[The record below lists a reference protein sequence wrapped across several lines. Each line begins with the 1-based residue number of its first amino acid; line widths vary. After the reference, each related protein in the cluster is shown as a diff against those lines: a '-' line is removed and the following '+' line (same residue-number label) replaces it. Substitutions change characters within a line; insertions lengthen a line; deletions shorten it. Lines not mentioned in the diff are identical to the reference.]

1 MKSSFIRLNQLSR
14 AFPYRGSMTKGFKYS
29 IFLAFGNCSSQSND
43 ARVLASKGAFGTC
56 PGREL
61 DSWMAILFYYW
72 QFFALGFFCL
82 YSYSWPLTW
91 ALRGSA
97 IQVPIQPSSSPLF
110 SLRLVSGDFR
120 IQARNSMNQSDK
132 AREITRERVMIGLS
146 LTYNYIANRS
156 FFTVW
161 FLLFTSHLRRCWHSR
176 AVGLFTSPGK

>member
-72 QFFALGFFCL
+72 QFFR
-82 YSYSWPLTW
+82 SWL
-91 ALRGSA
+91 LL
-97 IQVPIQPSSSPLF
+97 PLF
-110 SLRLVSGDFR
+110 LLL
-120 IQARNSMNQSDK
+120 ALN
-132 AREITRERVMIGLS
+132 LS
-146 LTYNYIANRS
+146 FTGFCDTSTYTTILFPPI
-156 FFTVW
+156 FFTVGLW
-161 FLLFTSHLRRCWHSR
+161 GFQNTSTEFNEPIRAHNKYMQPVPTKRGKSR
-176 AVGLFTSPGK
+176 AKESWLV